1 MRLNENSSDEN
12 SVFNKINEVFDY
24 MPLAAIVEDKI
35 ICLHGGIGV
44 KFMFII
50 VIS

>member
-1 MRLNENSSDEN
+1 MRLNEDSSEDN

-24 MPLAAIVEDKI
+24 LPLAAIVEDKI

-44 KFMFII
+44 SIYFI
-50 VIS
+50 